1 MYKRVTLLF
10 SGREDKNNNKS
21 VTFDLTEKY
30 QKIDYK
36 AIELEGKLTD
46 HTNVTEEAIKISGDL
61 SLQNGNQSIDLQ
73 CINANNKKEK
83 IVECKVSQISWK
95 QKHEILYIDTLS
107 FDSYGKVEGGSGSSE
122 ILGG

>member
-61 SLQNGNQSIDLQ
+61 SL
-73 CINANNKKEK
+73 
-83 IVECKVSQISWK
+83 
-95 QKHEILYIDTLS
+95 
-107 FDSYGKVEGGSGSSE
+107 
-122 ILGG
+122 